1 MQPTTILRD
10 HYLADYYQWGYFLG
24 KQQIIDLYKAWG
36 GKFGTFNRNVLDDIF
51 HARRSIFHYLMPG
64 PIRVWI
70 AGNDDEDG
78 ILFFI
83 GKPNRPFGESVDPE
97 LAKRCYAMFGRPPSP
112 FTLVEDTGGEIY
124 VMKVKGKLYKVDLV
138 EFMQSNTKGDRY
150 PVMLADILPEQ
161 RHLLGL

>member
-1 MQPTTILRD
+1 
-10 HYLADYYQWGYFLG
+10 
-24 KQQIIDLYKAWG
+24 
-36 GKFGTFNRNVLDDIF
+36 
-51 HARRSIFHYLMPG
+51 
-64 PIRVWI
+64 
-70 AGNDDEDG
+70 
-78 ILFFI
+78 
-83 GKPNRPFGESVDPE
+83 
-97 LAKRCYAMFGRPPSP
+97 PPSP